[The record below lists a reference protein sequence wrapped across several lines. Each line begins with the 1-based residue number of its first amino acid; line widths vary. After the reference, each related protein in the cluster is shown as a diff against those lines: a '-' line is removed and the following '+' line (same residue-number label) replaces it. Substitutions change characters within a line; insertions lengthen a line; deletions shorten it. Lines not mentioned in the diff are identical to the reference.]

1 MNKRKEQAL
10 ILLEA
15 AQGVT
20 IDTEAWLGKADTDNL
35 YVLIVSLILAFI
47 AFVILMR
54 RRF

>member
-1 MNKRKEQAL
+1 M

-15 AQGVT
+15 APGVT
-20 IDTEAWLGKADTDNL
+20 IDAEAWLGKADTDSL